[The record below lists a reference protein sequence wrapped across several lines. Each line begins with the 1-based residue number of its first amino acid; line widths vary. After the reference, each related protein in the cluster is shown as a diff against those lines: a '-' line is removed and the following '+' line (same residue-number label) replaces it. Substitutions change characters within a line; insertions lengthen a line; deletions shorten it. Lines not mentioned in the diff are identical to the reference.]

1 MTRHRRYRDARG
13 RWWPPQLCRY
23 CGDLYRSP
31 GGLARHEEE
40 HEHPEL
46 QGPGFEKRHPA
57 RGTREEP
64 FR

>member
-1 MTRHRRYRDARG
+1 MMARRRYRDDRG
-13 RWWPPQLCRY
+13 RVLAPQLCSY

-46 QGPGFEKRHPA
+46 QGPGFQKRHQE
-57 RGTREEP
+57 RGTSEEP